1 MSKTVRIAALG
12 ASLLLAA
19 SALFSCGNNGQIA
32 DSYEII
38 KESTDKAL
46 AIESGEIL
54 VYEMNTAAKDIEGY
68 SLNSSS
74 ETYIRYTGTESPD
87 FDLNATKTDIASGE
101 TEAYELI
108 KDGDS
113 VLELFN
119 GQGEFVEDAEIPDI
133 FELFRVEFGTS
144 DIKSVEVVRMEKGVQ
159 LYSLTMSEK
168 YANKFDTEADG
179 VVTDCTGVVLS
190 YYINSV
196 KELQKVVCEYTSTV
210 TVNGESAEVVKAIDA
225 QIA

>member
-12 ASLLLAA
+12 ATVLLAV
-19 SALFSCGNNGQIA
+19 SAFLACGGNAQIT
-32 DSYEII
+32 DSYKII
-38 KESTDKAL
+38 KESTEKAL
-46 AIESGEIL
+46 ENESGEIL

-68 SLNSSS
+68 SLNTSS

-87 FDLNATKTDIASGE
+87 FDLNATRTDIASGE

-108 KDGDS
+108 KDGDN
-113 VLELFN
+113 VLELLN
-119 GQGEFVEDAEIPDI
+119 GQGEFVEDAELPDI
-133 FELFRVEFGTS
+133 FELFRVEYDTS
-144 DIKSVEVVRMEKGVQ
+144 DIKSVEIKYMEKGVQ
-159 LYSLTMSEK
+159 LYALTMSGK
-168 YANKFDTEADG
+168 YADKFDTEADG